1 MPVCPICDRALDI
14 QRQREGLFYSCAK
27 CGGRALTIPQ
37 IRRVVGDKMGSGLLR
52 ALGIARLRNE
62 HACPFCRA
70 KMVRVTV
77 ANPSLEVDGCRP
89 CNAIWFDAPTY
100 ETLPEGIGESTN
112 ALSLL
117 ATEIHAENKLKEL
130 TEREAREAAERKK
143 KRKKRG
149 FRDL

>member
-37 IRRVVGDKMGSGLLR
+37 IRRVAGDRLGAKLVRLLS
-52 ALGIARLRNE
+52 LSRLQSK
-62 HACPFCRA
+62 HTCPFCGKR
-70 KMVRVTV
+70 MVCV
-77 ANPSLEVDGCRP
+77 SLTEPPLAVEGCRP

-100 ETLPEGIGESTN
+100 ETLPEGVGESTN

-117 ATEIHAENKLKEL
+117 ATEIFAENKLKEL
-130 TEREAREAAERKK
+130 KEREAREEAERKK
-143 KRKKRG
+143 RGKRKG
-149 FRDL
+149 G

>member
-37 IRRVVGDKMGSGLLR
+37 IRRVAGDRLGAKLVRLLS
-52 ALGIARLRNE
+52 LSQLQSE
-62 HACPFCRA
+62 HTCPFCGER
-70 KMVRVTV
+70 MISV
-77 ANPSLEVDGCRP
+77 SLTEPPLAVEGCRP

-100 ETLPEGIGESTN
+100 ETLPEGVGESTN

-117 ATEIHAENKLKEL
+117 ATEIFAENKLKEL
-130 TEREAREAAERKK
+130 KEREARKEAERKK
-143 KRKKRG
+143 RGKRKG
-149 FRDL
+149 G